1 MSKPT
6 IVLRDAT
13 GRPLAPQANSGAYE
27 GASRRGQELAAWAP
41 PIMSADAEITREKLP
56 MDARARDMTR
66 NDGYVIGALNIRRDS
81 IVGDQYVLNAQPSYE
96 AIGADETWAEE
107 FQRVVEGK
115 FDLWWDSDECW
126 PDAARLSTGS
136 GLVRLAIAQHF
147 MHGEVLATVE
157 WLRSAAQ
164 RRPYSTAVQ
173 MIDPDRLSNPQGMSD
188 TRFLRGGVE
197 VDQYGAPIAHH
208 IRMAH
213 PYEQFLDASAPSF
226 TWKRVL
232 TRKNWGRLQVIHIFE
247 RDRAA
252 QTRAVSHMVSVL
264 KQMRMTKKFQEIV
277 LQSAVVNATYAAA
290 IESELPPEVIAEA
303 LGTASGPDN
312 GMSRYL
318 DQLAAYAGGSRAL
331 QIDGVKIPHL
341 FPGTKLN
348 FKTPNAPGNSFAAYE
363 QSLLRHIASALGL
376 SYEQFSRDYTQ
387 TNYSSARASMVE
399 TWKGMQAIK
408 KMIADRFATAIYA
421 LWLEEA
427 INKGEIPLP
436 RGAGPEFFYEGL
448 NREALTKCAWIG
460 ASRGQIDEL
469 KETQA
474 AALRVSSGF
483 STLEAEIARIGGD
496 WRRVLRQQ
504 AREKKMKEELGLVP
518 TAAELAAQQ
527 SQQPKADAPQEDEED
542 L

>member
-1 MSKPT
+1 MTQPT
-6 IVLRDAT
+6 ITIRDEH
-13 GRPLAPQANSGAYE
+13 GRTLEPKANGGAYE
-27 GASRRGQELAAWAP
+27 GASRRGQELASWRP
-41 PIMSADAEITREKLP
+41 PILSADAEITREKLD
-56 MDARARDMTR
+56 MDARNRDMTR
-66 NDGYVIGALNIRRDS
+66 NDGYVMGALNIRRDS
-81 IVGDQYVLNAQPSYE
+81 IVGDQYVLNAQPDYE
-96 AIGADETWAEE
+96 ALGADETWAEE
-107 FQRVVEGK
+107 YQRVVESK

-126 PDAARLSTGS
+126 PDACRMSNGTS
-136 GLVRLAIAQHF
+136 LVRLAIAQHF
-147 MHGEVLATVE
+147 MHGEVLATAE

-164 RRPYSTAVQ
+164 RRPYSTAIQ
-173 MIDPDRLSNPQGMSD
+173 MVDPDRLSNPQGLAD
-188 TRFLRGGVE
+188 TRYLRGGVE
-197 VDQYGAPIAHH
+197 LDNYGAPIAYH
-208 IRMAH
+208 IRLAH
-213 PYEQFLDASAPSF
+213 PYEKFLDATAPSF
-226 TWKRVL
+226 EWKRVL

-252 QTRAVSHMVSVL
+252 QTRGVSHMVSVL

-290 IESELPPEVIAEA
+290 IESELPPEVIQEA
-303 LGTASGPDN
+303 LGAGSPEDN
-312 GMSRYL
+312 GLTRYL
-318 DQLAAYAGGSRAL
+318 DQIAGYTGGSKAL

-348 FKTPNAPGNSFAAYE
+348 FKQPQAPGNSYAAYE

-376 SYEQFSRDYTQ
+376 SYEQFSRDYTN

-399 TWKGMQAIK
+399 TWKAMQSIK
-408 KMIADRFATAIYA
+408 KMIADRFATAVFA

-436 RGAGPEFFYEGL
+436 GGAGPEFFYEGL
-448 NREALTKCAWIG
+448 NREALTKCVWIG

-474 AALRVSSGF
+474 AELRVKAGF

-504 AREKKMKEELGLVP
+504 AREKKMREDLGLIP
-518 TAAELAAQQ
+518 TAEELAAQEAGAAG
-527 SQQPKADAPQEDEED
+527 SQNNNEDTE
-542 L
+542 

>member
-1 MSKPT
+1 MPT
-6 IVLRDAT
+6 ITIRDEK
-13 GRPLAPQANSGAYE
+13 GRALEPQANSGAYE
-27 GASRRGQELAAWAP
+27 GASRRGQELASWNA
-41 PIMSADAEITREKLP
+41 PIMSADAEITRDKLQ
-56 MDARARDMTR
+56 MDARGRDMTR
-66 NDGYVIGALNIRRDS
+66 NDGYVVGAMNIRRDS
-81 IVGDQYVLNAQPSYE
+81 IVGDQYVLNAQPVYE
-96 AIGADETWAEE
+96 AIGADEAWAEE
-107 FQRVVEGK
+107 FQRTVEAK

-126 PDAARLSTGS
+126 PDAARLSTGT
-136 GLVRLAIAQHF
+136 GLVRLALAQHF
-147 MHGEVLATVE
+147 MQGEVLATAE
-157 WLRSAAQ
+157 WLRSSAM
-164 RRPYSTAVQ
+164 RRPYSTAIQ
-173 MIDPDRLSNPQGMSD
+173 MVDPDRLSNPQGLAD

-197 VDQYGAPIAHH
+197 VDQFGAAIAYHF
-208 IRMAH
+208 RLAH
-213 PYEQFLDASAPSF
+213 PYEQFFDATAPSF
-226 TWKRVL
+226 EWKRVL
-232 TRKNWGRLQVIHIFE
+232 ARKNWGRLQVIHIFE
-247 RDRAA
+247 RDRAS

-303 LGTASGPDN
+303 LGTGTGDSN
-312 GMSRYL
+312 GVSRYL
-318 DQLAAYAGGSRAL
+318 EQLAAYSGGSRAL
-331 QIDGVKIPHL
+331 QIDGIKIPHL

-408 KMIADRFATAIYA
+408 KMIADRFATSIYA

-427 INKGEIPLP
+427 INKGEVPLP

-448 NREALTKCAWIG
+448 NREALTKCVWIG
-460 ASRGQIDEL
+460 ASRGQIDEF

-474 AALRVSSGF
+474 ADLRVKARF

-504 AREKKMKEELGLVP
+504 AREKKMLEELGLVP
-518 TAAELAAQQ
+518 TAAELAAQ
-527 SQQPKADAPQEDEED
+527 AAGAAGPQNNNEETE
-542 L
+542 